1 MAVTP
6 RSDAYRVEL
15 QLGTDA
21 STFIH
26 ELPRRGLLGNPEPSE
41 QKKRAGPGA
50 LAFFHLYSSA
60 PIKPDVIS
68 L

>member
-1 MAVTP
+1 VLRP
-6 RSDAYRVEL
+6 V
-15 QLGTDA
+15 LGDRLLLFT
-21 STFIH
+21 
-26 ELPRRGLLGNPEPSE
+26 ELPRRGLFGNPELSE
-41 QKKRAGPGA
+41 QKKRAGLGA